1 MPSSIYKQVASQP
14 YDFSLVAHEKL
25 LQQELFSLPANQVA
39 SGCERQCVSVA
50 GCFCAMQKKVKRRP
64 AVANDAS
71 VSAPKLLK
79 AVFTVNRIR
88 TPLQPFDLFINLF
101 FGGDKMLFLAACLTQ
116 RGCVCLL
123 SLLTP
128 IGVRF

>member
-14 YDFSLVAHEKL
+14 HDSLVAHEKL

-39 SGCERQCVSVA
+39 SSCERQGVSVA
-50 GCFCAMQKKVKRRP
+50 GCSCAMQKKVKRWP

-88 TPLQPFDLFINLF
+88 TPLKPFDLFIEF
-101 FGGDKMLFLAACLTQ
+101 FFFFETRCFFLPHA
-116 RGCVCLL
+116 
-123 SLLTP
+123 
-128 IGVRF
+128 

>member
-14 YDFSLVAHEKL
+14 HDFSLVG
-25 LQQELFSLPANQVA
+25 V
-39 SGCERQCVSVA
+39 GVA
-50 GCFCAMQKKVKRRP
+50 GCSCAMQKKVKRWP

-88 TPLQPFDLFINLF
+88 TPLKHFDLFIEIF
-101 FGGDKMLFLAACLTQ
+101 FF
-116 RGCVCLL
+116 
-123 SLLTP
+123 
-128 IGVRF
+128 

>member
-14 YDFSLVAHEKL
+14 HDFSLVAHKKL

-39 SGCERQCVSVA
+39 SSCERQGVSVA
-50 GCFCAMQKKVKRRP
+50 GCSCAMQKKVKRWP

-88 TPLQPFDLFINLF
+88 TPLKPFDLFIEF
-101 FGGDKMLFLAACLTQ
+101 FF
-116 RGCVCLL
+116 
-123 SLLTP
+123 
-128 IGVRF
+128 F